1 MALPQSG
8 PIRMSEIKSTLGSSS
23 NSLRAYSAARGKSAP
38 DAMSEF
44 YANCE
49 CYSVYNESGDRRI
62 SFEYNQCSNGA
73 VTSTSV
79 ARGSVVTVC
88 VSPGGDVYDTSGLLT
103 VVACGTSCSVNGDCA
118 DCI

>member
-1 MALPQSG
+1 
-8 PIRMSEIKSTLGSSS
+8 MSEIKAELGSSS
-23 NSLRAYSAARGKSAP
+23 NSLRAYSAATGKSAP

-49 CYSVYNESGDRRI
+49 CYSVLNESGDRSI
-62 SFEYNQCSNGA
+62 IFQYNRCSDGSVASLSVADGA
-73 VTSTSV
+73 V
-79 ARGSVVTVC
+79 ATVC

-103 VVACGTSCSVNGDCA
+103 VVACGTSCSTNGDCA